1 MIPTPQLASDQSNA
15 DESAVRSSDLLDV
28 RLCRQPS
35 LYQDGRLLVWFS
47 CGAAS
52 ACALKLVAHMNP
64 IPIYC
69 DLSKNENADNVRF
82 RADVEQWTGLR
93 VTVIKS
99 KLYNTVEE
107 VFEAR
112 RYMSGP
118 AGAPC
123 TVEMKKIPRF
133 DFQRADD
140 THIFGM
146 TTDESSRI
154 RKFENDNCD
163 LNLAWPL
170 VKAGMSKSD
179 CLEML
184 TDAGIVLPR
193 MYLLGYENNNCEG
206 CVKASSARYWN
217 RVRKTSP
224 EVFRRRC
231 EQSRR
236 LGCKLVRWKGER
248 IYLDELPEDAD
259 DKIIEHLS
267 CGPDCGGARTSNG
280 ELSDGRGG
288 HSLQ

>member
-1 MIPTPQLASDQSNA
+1 MQFDAIIEANPLPNGKGQGVLCSK
-15 DESAVRSSDLLDV
+15 DLLDV
-28 RLCRQPS
+28 RLSAQTS
-35 LYQDGRLLVWFS
+35 LFKDGRLLVWFS

-52 ACALKLVAHMNP
+52 ACALKLVAHLNP
-64 IPIYC
+64 LAIYC

-82 RADVEQWTGLR
+82 RAEVEQWTGIK

-99 KLYNTVEE
+99 KLYDTVEE

-112 RYMSGP
+112 QYMSGP

-123 TVEMKKIPRF
+123 TVEMKKVPRF

-146 TTDESSRI
+146 TTDEASRI
-154 RKFENDNCD
+154 RKFESNNCD
-163 LNLAWPL
+163 MNLAWPL
-170 VKAGMSKSD
+170 VNSRMSKAD

-184 TDAGIVLPR
+184 MDAGIILPT
-193 MYLLGYENNNCEG
+193 MYRLGYSNNNCEG

-217 RVRKTSP
+217 LVRKTSP

-248 IYLDELPEDAD
+248 IYLDELPEEAD
-259 DKIIEHLS
+259 DQITEQIS
-267 CGPDCGGARTSNG
+267 CGPDCGESRTPNDGAMPRRQT
-280 ELSDGRGG
+280 EK
-288 HSLQ
+288 